1 MDGSNQDK
9 FGGRASVV
17 LMKGHGEKRVRQAL
31 MQDLIRNDI
40 VEDVQEVLDEIEK
53 KRADIEAL
61 NHSLC
66 ETEKQ
71 LNEHRKI
78 YYDALRAKQRED
90 KRNENIET
98 AKIVIA
104 IGGGVFLIVLLSMM
118 ICRAIFG

>member
-17 LMKGHGEKRVRQAL
+17 LMKGHGESRVRQAL

-40 VEDVQEVLDEIEK
+40 VGDVQEVLDEIEK

-61 NHSLC
+61 NHSLY

-98 AKIVIA
+98 AKILIA